1 MKNLPLQNIKVLE
14 FTHAVMGP
22 AAGLIMADLGAE
34 VIHIEPLEGDSTRR
48 LKGFGIGYHSFYN
61 RNKKSLAIDIKS
73 EKGREILFKMV
84 ESADVLIENF
94 GPGTMERLG
103 FGYEALAKIND
114 KLVYCSL
121 KGFLSGP
128 YEKRH
133 AMDEVVQMM
142 GGLAYMTGP
151 VGQPLR
157 AGTSVIDITGGMF
170 GVIGTLSALYER
182 EITGKGKFVK
192 SALFETTA
200 FLMGQHMAV
209 SALTGVPVPPMP
221 ARVSAWSIYK
231 TFDTFD
237 NQQVFVGIIS
247 EKHWERFCIAFEKN
261 DWFTDERLK
270 TNNRR
275 IDERDWFLPAVD
287 ELMKGF
293 TKSEI
298 ISRCEQAD
306 IPVAPIA
313 KPEDLFED
321 PQLNLGGS
329 LFETT
334 IQGGIQTKLPKIPLE
349 IEDAEFSLKNNPPEI
364 GENTQEILRNFGYSE
379 NEIDTFLNQNIVH

>member
-1 MKNLPLQNIKVLE
+1 
-14 FTHAVMGP
+14 
-22 AAGLIMADLGAE
+22 
-34 VIHIEPLEGDSTRR
+34 
-48 LKGFGIGYHSFYN
+48 
-61 RNKKSLAIDIKS
+61 
-73 EKGREILFKMV
+73 
-84 ESADVLIENF
+84 
-94 GPGTMERLG
+94 MERLG
-103 FGYEALAKIND
+103 FGYDGLSKINE

-170 GVIGTLSALYER
+170 GVIGILSALYER
-182 EITGKGKFVK
+182 EITSKGKFVK

-231 TFDTFD
+231 TFESEDGE
-237 NQQVFVGIIS
+237 QVFVGIIS
-247 EKHWERFCIAFEKN
+247 EKHWERFCIAFGKN
-261 DWFTDERLK
+261 DWSMDDRLK
-270 TNNRR
+270 TNNLR

-293 TKSEI
+293 TKAEI
-298 ISRCEQAD
+298 IQKCEQAE

-313 KPEDLFED
+313 RPEDLFED
-321 PQLNLGGS
+321 PQLNQGGS
-329 LFETT
+329 LFNTT
-334 IQGGIQTKLPKIPLE
+334 IQGGIKTKLPKIPLE
-349 IEDAEFSLKNNPPEI
+349 MEDAEFSLQHNPPEI
-364 GENTQEILRNFGYSE
+364 GEDTIEILREIGYSLP
-379 NEIDTFLNQNIVH
+379 EIETLRLSKVVI